1 MLRRTLI
8 TAAAGA
14 VALPAWVKR
23 VEAAQGEVG
32 AKEIVIGQSA
42 VLSGPL
48 GPVLKGFAAGAEMAF
63 EAANARG
70 GVYGRKIKYIYFD
83 DELKPDRTVANL
95 KTLISEHNAFAFFG
109 AIGTGNIAAAI
120 PVLQEVNAPMIGSYA
135 ASDSVRAKGVGTV
148 YFVRA
153 GYGREAE
160 HHVQHLTSI
169 GINRIALA
177 HLANPGGEE
186 VLTAV
191 RAAIKAKD
199 PGSDLVEAVAVKLD
213 GTNAAEAGATLAKSK
228 AQAVVMFAAGAPVV
242 EMIKSVQD
250 GGGRQIFYG
259 MSTVAG
265 DVVMKALGDRLRS
278 GLAVSQVV
286 PYPWSESDPVAREF
300 RQRSTKTNLPVSYYT
315 YEGYVNGLV
324 LVEGLRRAGKTP
336 TRANLHTAM
345 QSFKAKVGGM
355 DLDFTGGSTA
365 GSKLVEM
372 VHVRG
377 DGRYVR

>member
-1 MLRRTLI
+1 MQRRTLV
-8 TAAAGA
+8 TAAAA
-14 VALPAWVKR
+14 IALPAWVKR

-70 GVYGRKIKYIYFD
+70 GVYGRKIKYIYLD

-95 KTLISEHNAFAFFG
+95 KTLLNEHNAFAFFG

-120 PVLQEVNAPMIGSYA
+120 PILQETNAPIIGSYGA
-135 ASDSVRAKGVGTV
+135 ADSVRAKAAGAV

-169 GINRIALA
+169 GINRIAMA
-177 HLANPGGEE
+177 HLAVPGGEE
-186 VLTAV
+186 VLAAV

-199 PGSDLVEAVAVKLD
+199 PGGDLAEVVAVKQD
-213 GTNAAEAGATLAKSK
+213 GSNAAEAGNTLARSK
-228 AQAVVMFAAGAPVV
+228 AQAVVMFLAGTPVV
-242 EMIKSVQD
+242 EMIKSVRD
-250 GGGRQIFYG
+250 GGGNQIFYG

-300 RQRSTKTNLPVSYYT
+300 RQRSAKSDLPVSYYT
-315 YEGYVNGLV
+315 YEGYLNGLV
-324 LVEGLRRAGKTP
+324 LLEALRRAGKSP
-336 TRANLHTAM
+336 TRASLHAVM
-345 QSFKAKVGGM
+345 DSFKGKVGGI
-355 DLDFTGGSTA
+355 DLDFTNGSPA